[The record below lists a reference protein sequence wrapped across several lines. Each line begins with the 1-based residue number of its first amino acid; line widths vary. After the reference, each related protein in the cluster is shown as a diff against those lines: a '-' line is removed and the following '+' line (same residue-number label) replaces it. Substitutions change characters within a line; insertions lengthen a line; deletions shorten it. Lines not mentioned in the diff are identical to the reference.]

1 MLIGLGLGLILP
13 RLGLLIERPFAKLAA
28 KGTTG
33 TKSGFVLG
41 LALGAVFVP
50 CAGPVL
56 AAIVVLGA
64 SHRVGLLGVLITL
77 FFAAGAST
85 PLLGLALAGE
95 KMVERNTKLKAR
107 AKSLRPIAGALLI
120 VMAVALSFNLANWL
134 QVRVPGYTA
143 SLQRLIEGNH
153 YTLSHLKTL
162 EHEKIVD
169 GQLAN
174 CTPGAAN
181 LNECGTA
188 PNFTG
193 ITAWLNTPGDR
204 PLTMQGLRGKV
215 VLIDFWTYSCINCQR
230 TLPHVEAWNRLY
242 NKDGLVIVGVE
253 SPEFAFEHVVS
264 NIKAAAAMLGV
275 DYPIAVDDNL
285 ATWSAYNNEYW
296 PAEYLIDASGVVRHV
311 DFGEGQYP
319 QTESLIRTLLKQA
332 NPTVQ
337 LPPPSSVPNVT
348 PTEATSPETYLGDYR
363 AQYYAN
369 SNFSSGTINYTM
381 PKAQLGEYGL
391 GGTWDVGSEY
401 QTSGPKAALDL
412 NFEAKDVYLVLGGT
426 GTLSADVAG
435 ATKNITVSGVPR
447 LYTLASF
454 KNSFT
459 GVMKLHF
466 SPGIKAYD
474 FTFG

>member
-1 MLIGLGLGLILP
+1 
-13 RLGLLIERPFAKLAA
+13 
-28 KGTTG
+28 
-33 TKSGFVLG
+33 
-41 LALGAVFVP
+41 
-50 CAGPVL
+50 
-56 AAIVVLGA
+56 
-64 SHRVGLLGVLITL
+64 
-77 FFAAGAST
+77 
-85 PLLGLALAGE
+85 
-95 KMVERNTKLKAR
+95 
-107 AKSLRPIAGALLI
+107 
-120 VMAVALSFNLANWL
+120 
-134 QVRVPGYTA
+134 
-143 SLQRLIEGNH
+143 
-153 YTLSHLKTL
+153 
-162 EHEKIVD
+162 
-169 GQLAN
+169 
-174 CTPGAAN
+174 
-181 LNECGTA
+181 
-188 PNFTG
+188 
-193 ITAWLNTPGDR
+193 
-204 PLTMQGLRGKV
+204 MQGLRGKV

-230 TLPHVEAWNRLY
+230 TLPHVEACNRLY

>member
-1 MLIGLGLGLILP
+1 
-13 RLGLLIERPFAKLAA
+13 
-28 KGTTG
+28 
-33 TKSGFVLG
+33 
-41 LALGAVFVP
+41 
-50 CAGPVL
+50 
-56 AAIVVLGA
+56 
-64 SHRVGLLGVLITL
+64 
-77 FFAAGAST
+77 
-85 PLLGLALAGE
+85 
-95 KMVERNTKLKAR
+95 
-107 AKSLRPIAGALLI
+107 
-120 VMAVALSFNLANWL
+120 
-134 QVRVPGYTA
+134 
-143 SLQRLIEGNH
+143 
-153 YTLSHLKTL
+153 
-162 EHEKIVD
+162 
-169 GQLAN
+169 
-174 CTPGAAN
+174 
-181 LNECGTA
+181 
-188 PNFTG
+188 
-193 ITAWLNTPGDR
+193 
-204 PLTMQGLRGKV
+204 MQGLRGKV